1 MANSKQ
7 TSGKSFLVQGSIL
20 AVAGVITKII
30 GAVYRVPLV
39 NIMGDTGMGYYGVA
53 FQIYAIVLTL
63 TSYSLPL
70 AVSKLVSARVAV
82 GQYRNAYKVF
92 RGALAFAI
100 TVGGTAALI
109 IFFGAGFIASELMAM
124 SLSAYALRV
133 LAPCILVVALL
144 GVFRGFFQGNG
155 SMIPTA
161 FSQVLE
167 QIVNAV
173 VSVLGAYL
181 LLKAGRAASD
191 GSLGYAFA
199 AAGGTL
205 GTVAGAASALL
216 LLVFIFSVYRRVLKR
231 QMRKDRTRKRE
242 SYQKIFKILFITI
255 APVLLSST
263 VYNLCGVVDNAM
275 FGSIMSAQGYQEAE
289 YANYVGILSGK
300 YDTVI
305 NVPLAFSN
313 ALATSLIPSLVAAV
327 KAGNRKQVH
336 RKIALFAKFDMMI
349 AIPSAVGLLVL
360 ARPVLDL
367 LFFTENNAEASR
379 ILQVGALSVIFYC
392 LSTVTNAVL
401 QGMDRMMIPVRNA
414 AISLGIHIVALFIMM
429 VVFEWGVYA
438 VVVSKIVFSAST
450 CILNSH
456 SLREEVGYVQEQRKT
471 FVIPAAAAVLMGGA
485 ALLVHL
491 LFELFVGT
499 QIATVVALLVAV
511 AVYGVSLILLG
522 GLTEAELREV
532 PKGTKLV
539 SLCKKLHLLR

>member
-1 MANSKQ
+1 
-7 TSGKSFLVQGSIL
+7 
-20 AVAGVITKII
+20 
-30 GAVYRVPLV
+30 
-39 NIMGDTGMGYYGVA
+39 
-53 FQIYAIVLTL
+53 
-63 TSYSLPL
+63 
-70 AVSKLVSARVAV
+70 
-82 GQYRNAYKVF
+82 
-92 RGALAFAI
+92 
-100 TVGGTAALI
+100 
-109 IFFGAGFIASELMAM
+109 
-124 SLSAYALRV
+124 
-133 LAPCILVVALL
+133 
-144 GVFRGFFQGNG
+144 
-155 SMIPTA
+155 MIPTA

-205 GTVAGAASALL
+205 GTVAGAGAALL
-216 LLVFIFSVYRRVLKR
+216 FLIFIYLVFRRVLKR
-231 QMRKDRTRKRE
+231 QMRRDRTRKRE
-242 SYQKIFKILFITI
+242 SYRRIFQILLITI

-275 FGSIMSAQGYQEAE
+275 FGSIMAAQGHQEAE
-289 YANYVGILSGK
+289 YAVYVGILSGK

-360 ARPVLDL
+360 AKPILDL
-367 LFFTENNAEASR
+367 LFFTENNTEAAR

-401 QGMDRMMIPVRNA
+401 QGMDQMMLPVRNA
-414 AISLGIHIVALFIMM
+414 AIALGIHVVALFIMM
-429 VVFEWGVYA
+429 VVFQWGVYA
-438 VVVSKIVFSAST
+438 VVISKIVFSGAT
-450 CILNSH
+450 CILNAH
-456 SLREEVGYVQEQRKT
+456 SLREEVGYVQEQKRT
-471 FVIPAAAAVLMGGA
+471 FLIPIAASVLMGIS
-485 ALLVHL
+485 ALLAHL
-491 LFELFVGT
+491 LFDLFAGT
-499 QIATVVALLVAV
+499 QIATVVALIVAT
-511 AVYGVSLILLG
+511 AVYGVALILFG

-532 PKGTKLV
+532 PKGTKLIA
-539 SLCKKLHLLR
+539 LCRKLHLLR

>member
-1 MANSKQ
+1 M
-7 TSGKSFLVQGSIL
+7 
-20 AVAGVITKII
+20 
-30 GAVYRVPLV
+30 
-39 NIMGDTGMGYYGVA
+39 
-53 FQIYAIVLTL
+53 
-63 TSYSLPL
+63 
-70 AVSKLVSARVAV
+70 
-82 GQYRNAYKVF
+82 
-92 RGALAFAI
+92 
-100 TVGGTAALI
+100 
-109 IFFGAGFIASELMAM
+109 
-124 SLSAYALRV
+124 
-133 LAPCILVVALL
+133 
-144 GVFRGFFQGNG
+144 
-155 SMIPTA
+155 
-161 FSQVLE
+161 
-167 QIVNAV
+167 
-173 VSVLGAYL
+173 
-181 LLKAGRAASD
+181 
-191 GSLGYAFA
+191 
-199 AAGGTL
+199 
-205 GTVAGAASALL
+205 AGAASALL

-242 SYQKIFKILFITI
+242 SYQRIFKILFITI

-367 LFFTENNAEASR
+367 LFFTENNAEAAR

-456 SLREEVGYVQEQRKT
+456 SLREEVGYVQEQR
-471 FVIPAAAAVLMGGA
+471 IDIRIAAAAAVLMGGA